1 MFKIKEFIM
10 RIFEVKYDGN
20 VKWFDCINKARQFR
34 DNMSMKFDGVSL
46 TVTDKDVNPY
56 EK

>member
-1 MFKIKEFIM
+1 MFKTKEFIM

>member
-1 MFKIKEFIM
+1 MFKIKELIM